1 MTLDAR
7 ECAQHPRSLTR
18 FLVASLAAIVIVL
31 TGVSGPLPRAAAAD
45 AADFVPGLLISDAVF
60 YDYQSMTEAEI
71 QSFLDARGSACVA
84 GEMPCLK
91 DFRET
96 TRTRPLEVGL
106 CWQYTGAGNESAA
119 RIIHKVATAC
129 EINPRVLLVTLEKEN
144 SLVGRTRPTVKSYQT
159 AMGFG
164 CPDTA
169 PCNSEY
175 YGFSNQVYRAARQFL
190 VYRANA
196 TRYGYQAGRTNTIGF
211 HPDATCGSSQ
221 VYIENQ
227 ATAALYIYT
236 PYQPNAAAL
245 ANLYGSGDRCS
256 TYGNRNFWRIF
267 SDWFGDPTTGRALVR
282 TAADDRVY
290 LLVGRERH
298 HVADSSLYQT
308 LRSRLGAVGVVSPA
322 ALQKFVDA
330 GPMKRVVRDPADG
343 ALYWLANGMR
353 HRFPSCSTVTAWTGA
368 SCASSYV
375 DLTTRQIGAF
385 PQGAT
390 LGTTVSADEQSWS
403 ISGARRHEILDER
416 SRTAAGL
423 PPVQAAVAGAVVAP
437 VPVGAPVVRDA
448 VVATDRASGAAWL
461 LADGSKTAVPT
472 GLLATTPMR
481 DLVAGRLSTASLS
494 QVPGSA
500 TMSPVLAGPGGAV
513 YLLGTRAAWRVPPS
527 TTTGRPRTVVPQS
540 VLDAL
545 PRQTSVQDRTVFLQE
560 DGQPTIWAVQ
570 DGGRRAV
577 ARWADLV
584 AAAGTTPE
592 IISVPGTTLRAFPD
606 LGPTLA
612 VGSLVKDPTSPQV
625 YVVDGF
631 FALVPVES
639 FSDTRSLGLGTRVT
653 TVPANTLGSY
663 RAATA
668 PLAPVVDCP
677 TVRGLGISGA
687 VIRRPSSTV
696 EPATLPRTAL
706 TSGACA
712 ALAWSPAAPATGRVF
727 VKGGAATVY
736 VLDDAHRR
744 AVASWSE
751 LIALNGGQT
760 QPAIVVLND
769 AALARIPLSPVG

>member
-1 MTLDAR
+1 MTSGSRAR
-7 ECAQHPRSLTR
+7 TRSPRSLPR
-18 FLVASLAAIVIVL
+18 FLVACVAAITTVVAG
-31 TGVSGPLPRAAAAD
+31 TAGPLPSAEAANAS
-45 AADFVPGLLISDAVF
+45 DFVPGRLVSDAVF

-96 TRTRPLEVGL
+96 TKTRPLEVGL
-106 CWQYTGAGNESAA
+106 CWQYTGASNESAA
-119 RIIHKVATAC
+119 RIIRKVATAC

-144 SLVGRTRPTVKSYQT
+144 SLVGRTRPTAKSYQT

-169 PCNSEY
+169 PCNTEY

-267 SDWFGDPTTGRALVR
+267 SDWFGDPTAGRALVR
-282 TAADDRVY
+282 TADDDRVY
-290 LLVGRERH
+290 LLVGQERH
-298 HVADSSLYQT
+298 HVADFSLYQT
-308 LRSRLGAVGVVSPA
+308 LRARLGAVGVVSPA
-322 ALQKFVDA
+322 ALQKYADA
-330 GPMKRVVRDPADG
+330 GPMSRVVRDPGDG

-385 PQGAT
+385 PQGAL
-390 LGTTVSADEQSWS
+390 LGTTVSADGQSWAV
-403 ISGARRHEILDER
+403 SGARRHEILDER

-423 PPVQAAVAGAVVAP
+423 PPVQATVAGAVVAP

-461 LADGSKTAVPT
+461 LTGGSKTAVPAD
-472 GLLATTPMR
+472 LLTTTPLR

-494 QVPGSA
+494 LVPGSA
-500 TMSPVLAGPGGAV
+500 TLSPVLVGPGDAV
-513 YLLGTRAAWRVPPS
+513 HVLGTSAAWRVPSS

-560 DGQPTIWAVQ
+560 VGQPRIWAVQ

-577 ARWADLV
+577 ARWTDLV
-584 AAAGTTPE
+584 AATGTSPE
-592 IISVPGTTLRAFPD
+592 IISVPGTTLRAFPE
-606 LGPTLA
+606 LGPTLD
-612 VGSLVKDPTSPQV
+612 VGSLVKNPTSPRV

-639 FSDTRSLGLGTRVT
+639 FSDTRSLGLGTQVA
-653 TVPANTLGSY
+653 TVPASTLGAY
-663 RAATA
+663 RATTA

-687 VIRRPSSTV
+687 VLRRASTAI
-696 EPATLPRTAL
+696 EPATLPRTTL
-706 TSGACA
+706 TSGTCTT
-712 ALAWSPAAPATGRVF
+712 LAWSSAPPVSGPVF
-727 VKGGAATVY
+727 VKGSAPTVY
-736 VLDDAHRR
+736 VLDDTHRR
-744 AVASWSE
+744 AVGGWAE
-751 LIALNGGQT
+751 LIALNGGQSR
-760 QPAIVVLND
+760 PAIVVLND